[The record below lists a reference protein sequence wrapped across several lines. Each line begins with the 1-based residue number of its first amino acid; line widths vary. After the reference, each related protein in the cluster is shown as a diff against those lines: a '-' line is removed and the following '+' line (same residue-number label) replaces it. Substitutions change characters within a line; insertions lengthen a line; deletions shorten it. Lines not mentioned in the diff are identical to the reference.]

1 MMKLFLG
8 MIVGSAMTIYAA
20 GGPATADLITHNLVT
35 LAYDSTNDPQL
46 LLMVMSLWGATTFSM
61 VWMKKRHQ
69 RPKTSQ
75 YAYLLR

>member
-8 MIVGSAMTIYAA
+8 MIVGSIMTIYAA
-20 GGPATADLITHNLVT
+20 GGSAVADLITHNVLT
-35 LAYDSTNDPQL
+35 LAQDSTNSPQSI
-46 LLMVMSLWGATTFSM
+46 MVVMSLWGATTFSM
-61 VWMKKRHQ
+61 VWMKKRQQ